1 MIHVKGDVNE
11 ETFNE
16 AYMMHTTTSPH
27 YGIVASTE
35 TAAAMM
41 KGNAGKRLING
52 SIERAIKFRKEIK
65 RLRTESDGWF
75 FDVWQPDHIDTTEC
89 WYCVLTAPGTAS
101 KTSITSTCILTRSKS
116 PC

>member
-1 MIHVKGDVNE
+1 MKQGLEDVSGLLELAVEADDE

-75 FDVWQPDHIDTTEC
+75 FDV
-89 WYCVLTAPGTAS
+89 
-101 KTSITSTCILTRSKS
+101 
-116 PC
+116 